1 MFWAKNKP
9 FEVAATDFGAMLPK
23 TESILSSER
32 FASGIVLVVDVVVD
46 VVAGKVDDVVLVRTE
61 VDVDGATTD
70 DGEVEDGATAVSA
83 AVTAMTS
90 PDCSCSPRFIA
101 TKPTTSRP
109 ARSPM

>member
-1 MFWAKNKP
+1 M
-9 FEVAATDFGAMLPK
+9 PK

-70 DGEVEDGATAVSA
+70 DGTVEVEDGATAVSA

-101 TKPTTSRP
+101 AKPTTSRP